1 MDDLR
6 IGAIVRALRQRKG
19 WRQADLAV
27 RATVSATLIAR
38 IERGA
43 LGSIPMGKLRRVVG
57 ALGGRLDTIVRWQ
70 GADLARLLDVRHAS
84 MHELM
89 AGLFDSLDGW
99 VAEPEVSFSIYGERG
114 IIDILAWHPARRML
128 LVIELKTEVVDV
140 SRLLGSMDQRRRLA
154 WQLARDRGWRP
165 AAVSTWVVVADGRTN
180 RRVVARHTRV
190 LRSKFPVDGRRLRS
204 WLRDPASRI
213 DALSFLPDRHGVMP
227 RRDTAPRRRIRA
239 R

>member
-89 AGLFDSLDGW
+89 AGLFDSLDG
-99 VAEPEVSFSIYGERG
+99 
-114 IIDILAWHPARRML
+114 
-128 LVIELKTEVVDV
+128 
-140 SRLLGSMDQRRRLA
+140 
-154 WQLARDRGWRP
+154 
-165 AAVSTWVVVADGRTN
+165 
-180 RRVVARHTRV
+180 
-190 LRSKFPVDGRRLRS
+190 
-204 WLRDPASRI
+204 
-213 DALSFLPDRHGVMP
+213 
-227 RRDTAPRRRIRA
+227 
-239 R
+239 